1 MSSRYG
7 GKIVTDGL
15 VLCLDAHDAKSYAGE
30 PTNNIQPN
38 DASSRFTSSNSWG
51 TFNTNQ
57 YNSGQ
62 YFSIG
67 TISSVSNNIVT
78 TSSNHPF
85 RTFDAVR
92 PQTTG
97 GGVTAGTDYFIKKL
111 SDTTFTI
118 HAYNSS
124 QDGTQ
129 GYIRSDGYHQ
139 VHESIATDTRISIN
153 STNFPTMW
161 WGAPHLPNTCHVK
174 ELRVGGG
181 YRRGTNAMRVH
192 VTRTVGVDG
201 GMSYG
206 VQPSGASIGDTVTSS
221 WWARS
226 SLPGTKTV
234 QYYTYWGSGYAG
246 SATNFTPTQ
255 EWQKFTHTWTASNTY
270 NFIQYWFQG
279 ATSTPWWFEVAD
291 LQTEIN
297 KSYSTPY
304 TLPSS
309 PRSATNGWVDRSG
322 NSNSG
327 TLTNMTG
334 TGTSH
339 YRDGQV
345 IMPIANSY
353 LDFDGTNDELRLT
366 SYNDL
371 RFGDSSY
378 SDNFSIEVWFKLD
391 TIARSPLYDYYR
403 YGLQVASDGTIGLW
417 YNGNGGTWGGS
428 GYGGSIS
435 AGVWYHGLGVHSE
448 GNHDTVYLNG
458 TAVSTDSTPVDIGS
472 STYPWSSYPYVG
484 HTDHVGGVFT
494 NGQIAVVRVYNK
506 ALTAAEVL
514 SNYNATKGR
523 FS

>member
-1 MSSRYG
+1 MANDYVEYRPYTNTSGVYIHMTMPQVEV
-7 GKIVTDGL
+7 KT
-15 VLCLDAHDAKSYAGE
+15 YAT
-30 PTNNIQPN
+30 P
-38 DASSRFTSSNSWG
+38 W
-51 TFNTNQ
+51 
-57 YNSGQ
+57 
-62 YFSIG
+62 
-67 TISSVSNNIVT
+67 
-78 TSSNHPF
+78 
-85 RTFDAVR
+85 
-92 PQTTG
+92 
-97 GGVTAGTDYFIKKL
+97 
-111 SDTTFTI
+111 
-118 HAYNSS
+118 
-124 QDGTQ
+124 
-129 GYIRSDGYHQ
+129 
-139 VHESIATDTRISIN
+139 
-153 STNFPTMW
+153 
-161 WGAPHLPNTCHVK
+161 
-174 ELRVGGG
+174 
-181 YRRGTNAMRVH
+181 
-192 VTRTVGVDG
+192 VDG
-201 GMSYG
+201 S
-206 VQPSGASIGDTVTSS
+206 
-221 WWARS
+221 
-226 SLPGTKTV
+226 
-234 QYYTYWGSGYAG
+234 
-246 SATNFTPTQ
+246 
-255 EWQKFTHTWTASNTY
+255 
-270 NFIQYWFQG
+270 
-279 ATSTPWWFEVAD
+279 
-291 LQTEIN
+291 
-297 KSYSTPY
+297 
-304 TLPSS
+304 
-309 PRSATNGWVDRSG
+309 RSATNGWVDRSG

-327 TLTNMTG
+327 TLTNMAG

-523 FS
+523 YL